1 MDNKDVTGVW
11 GLPFK
16 YGGRSLEEGH
26 LDCYGVVKVMSERD
40 GVMLPERSVSEDHAL
55 IHALMAGQ
63 MNAWRQLPGPRPG
76 CVVQFRVK
84 RRPSHVGYMLNEYEF
99 IHAWEGSN
107 GVVIER
113 LCDWEKR
120 IEGFYE
126 YVG

>member
-1 MDNKDVTGVW
+1 MSEDVTGVF
-11 GLPFK
+11 GLPFG
-16 YGGRSLEEGH
+16 YGGRSLAQGF

-40 GVMLPERSVSEDHAL
+40 GRVLPERSVSEDHTL

-63 MNAWRQLPGPRPG
+63 MNAWRKLDRPVAG
-76 CVVQFRVK
+76 CTVLFRVK
-84 RRPSHVGYMLNEYEF
+84 RVPSHIGYMLNEYEF

-113 LCDWEKR
+113 LSDWEKR

-126 YVG
+126 YAG